1 MIRRAHIVDNY
12 AAELIAQHGHRL
24 LPSQLAALSAFRICR
39 SSMSPRMELACD
51 DCTEQS
57 LFDALLWTSP
67 LPALPGARG
76 QCWIDQQSQKLVP
89 GNYFM
94 VTFTLPAQFRT
105 LAWQHQRV
113 MYDLIT
119 RSAWETSTLSAGMT
133 ENCAAPRVLRPC
145 CTPTTAGWII
155 TRMCTW

>member
-1 MIRRAHIVDNY
+1 MIRLAHIVDNY
-12 AAELIAQHGHRL
+12 AVELIAQHGHRL

-57 LFDALLWTSP
+57 Y
-67 LPALPGARG
+67 LPHSCGHRHCPHCQAHESQR
-76 QCWIDQQSQKLVP
+76 WIDQQSQKLIP

-94 VTFTLPAQFRT
+94 LTFTLPAQFRT